1 EMKFL
6 LRILF
11 ISSSCS
17 FRPNGDDK
25 GEAPKKEQE
34 TLSVNSVDPHID
46 SDGDMILDIDEIKNG
61 TDPVVADIPK
71 VDVSFLQDYSIEVT
85 FEDESSFRV
94 DTTVARDNPNFKYR
108 VGELFLKENSL
119 NNAAK
124 LGRFSGVSWG
134 EITQK
139 DFSWIKYPD
148 TDKEYY

>member
-1 EMKFL
+1 L
-6 LRILF
+6 
-11 ISSSCS
+11 
-17 FRPNGDDK
+17 
-25 GEAPKKEQE
+25 
-34 TLSVNSVDPHID
+34 
-46 SDGDMILDIDEIKNG
+46 
-61 TDPVVADIPK
+61 
-71 VDVSFLQDYSIEVT
+71 DVSFLQDYSIEVA
-85 FEDESSFRV
+85 FEDESIFRI

-148 TDKEYY
+148 TDKEYYHSKVLEFSKHKGKKIKSLTLDLENTLRLQDSPYYPSIDSL